1 MTLYKWFAPMALV
14 FILGGCWTSEKP
26 ITGILVEKSERKMYL
41 VSGNKVAAS
50 YDIDLGKEPVGH
62 KQFEGDLKTPEGTYY
77 VDRKNPRS
85 QFYLSLGISY
95 PNPQDRAFAKARG
108 KSAGGDIFIHGESPT
123 DEDEVTDWTAGCIA
137 VSNEEIKEIFMRVKT
152 GTPITIN
159 P

>member
-1 MTLYKWFAPMALV
+1 MRQFTRLLPIAVAFALS
-14 FILGGCWTSEKP
+14 GCFAQNEP

-41 VSGNKVAAS
+41 VSNQKAVAT

-62 KQFEGDLKTPEGTYY
+62 KQFEGDMKTPEGTYY
-77 VDRKNPRS
+77 IDRKNPRS

-95 PNPQDRAFAKARG
+95 PNAADRAYAKARG
-108 KSAGGDIFIHGESPT
+108 KSAGSDIFIHGESPT
-123 DEDEVTDWTAGCIA
+123 DEDEVPDWTAGCIA
-137 VSNEEIKEIFMRVKT
+137 VSNAEMKEIFARVKT